1 MKEVIST
8 GDLLKSL
15 YRSENIEDYF
25 NHSEI
30 GLPSFSEYIN
40 DVEITTLSGIEN
52 LVNLNNVGVWNM
64 PQIDLSPLTT
74 LPNLETVTFTEDMR
88 DAAQALTGSNIDY
101 IPVIY

>member
-1 MKEVIST
+1 
-8 GDLLKSL
+8 
-15 YRSENIEDYF
+15 
-25 NHSEI
+25 
-30 GLPSFSEYIN
+30 
-40 DVEITTLSGIEN
+40 
-52 LVNLNNVGVWNM
+52 M